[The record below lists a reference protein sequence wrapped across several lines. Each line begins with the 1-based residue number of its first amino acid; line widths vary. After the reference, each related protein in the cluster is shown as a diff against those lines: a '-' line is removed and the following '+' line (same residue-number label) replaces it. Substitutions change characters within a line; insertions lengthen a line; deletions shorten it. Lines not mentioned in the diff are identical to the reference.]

1 MKNCQNFYTMYVLK
15 QMLCR
20 WILLLGLGMSCL
32 LGSGLLAQVSAKS
45 KPERPPVVEPSP
57 EEALQRSVKKWV
69 SDQQKTPME
78 ALELAP
84 LDPRLKLQACAVPL
98 MFDTPFSS
106 AESVR
111 VRCSQP
117 AWQVYVKVSNKLA
130 PNAKVSPT
138 TASPMMV
145 PSTLVSTTR
154 EPQATKEVHRKVL
167 VAAAVLPRGTVL
179 NETHVALADVDTSS
193 VGSPAFEAVA
203 DVMHS
208 ELVRDLRPGQPIRV
222 QDVRLTVLVKRG
234 QTVLLSVGQAQGFQ
248 ITARVEAMQDG
259 RMGDKVQLKNSESG
273 KMLSGV
279 VKGPNNVQ
287 GY

>member
-1 MKNCQNFYTMYVLK
+1 MYVLK

-20 WILLLGLGMSCL
+20 WILLLELGLTCL
-32 LGSGLLAQVSAKS
+32 LGSGLLTQAVAKAR
-45 KPERPPVVEPSP
+45 PERPPVAEVSP
-57 EEALQRSVKKWV
+57 EELLQRSVKKWV
-69 SDQQKTPME
+69 SEQQKTPLD

-84 LDPRLKLQACAVPL
+84 LDSRLKLQACAVPL

-106 AESVR
+106 AETVR

-117 AWQVYVKVSNKLA
+117 VWQLYVKVTNKLVPKA
-130 PNAKVSPT
+130 VVSTNREPNAN
-138 TASPMMV
+138 
-145 PSTLVSTTR
+145 
-154 EPQATKEVHRKVL
+154 KEVHRKVL

-179 NETHVALADVDTSS
+179 NETHVVLADVDTSS

-222 QDVRLTVLVKRG
+222 QDVKLTVLVKRG

-248 ITARVEAMQDG
+248 ITARVEALQDG
-259 RMGDKVQLKNSESG
+259 RMGEKVQLKNSDSG
-273 KMLSGV
+273 KIMTGV
-279 VKGPNNVQ
+279 VKGPNAVQ

>member
-1 MKNCQNFYTMYVLK
+1 MYVLK

-20 WILLLGLGMSCL
+20 WILLLGLGLTCL
-32 LGSGLLAQVSAKS
+32 LGSGLLTQAAAKA
-45 KPERPPVVEPSP
+45 KPERPPANEASP

-69 SDQQKTPME
+69 SEQQKTPME

-106 AESVR
+106 ADSVR

-117 AWQVYVKVSNKLA
+117 VWQLYVKVTNKLA
-130 PNAKVSPT
+130 PKA
-138 TASPMMV
+138 
-145 PSTLVSTTR
+145 LVSTNR
-154 EPQATKEVHRKVL
+154 ETPPAPKEVHRKVL

-179 NETHVALADVDTSS
+179 NETHVVLADVDTSS

-222 QDVRLTVLVKRG
+222 QDVRQTVLVKRG
-234 QTVLLSVGQAQGFQ
+234 QTVLMSVGQAQGFQ
-248 ITARVEAMQDG
+248 ITARVEALQDG
-259 RMGDKVQLKNSESG
+259 RMGEKVQLKNSESG
-273 KMLSGV
+273 KILSGV
-279 VKGPNNVQ
+279 VKGPNTVQ

>member
-1 MKNCQNFYTMYVLK
+1 MYVLK

-20 WILLLGLGMSCL
+20 WILLLGLGLSCL
-32 LGSGLLAQVSAKS
+32 LGSGLLAEALAKG
-45 KPERPPVVEPSP
+45 KPEKSTVVEASP
-57 EEALQRSVKKWV
+57 EEVLQRSVKKWV
-69 SDQQKTPME
+69 SEQQKTPVD

-84 LDPRLKLQACAVPL
+84 LDGRLKLQSCAVPL
-98 MFDTPFSS
+98 LFDTPFSS
-106 AESVR
+106 AETVR

-117 AWQVYVKVSNKLA
+117 VWQLYVKVSNKLA
-130 PNAKVSPT
+130 PRPLLATS
-138 TASPMMV
+138 
-145 PSTLVSTTR
+145 R
-154 EPQATKEVHRKVL
+154 EPVPAREVHRKVL

-179 NETHVALADVDTSS
+179 NETHVVLADVDTSNI
-193 VGSPAFEAVA
+193 GSPAFESVS

-248 ITARVEAMQDG
+248 ITARVEALQDG
-259 RMGDKVQLKNSESG
+259 RMGEKVQLKNNESG
-273 KMLSGV
+273 KILSGV
-279 VKGPNNVQ
+279 VKGPNAVQ

>member
-1 MKNCQNFYTMYVLK
+1 MYVLK

-20 WILLLGLGMSCL
+20 WILLLGLGLTCL
-32 LGSGLLAQVSAKS
+32 LGSGLLTQAVAKAR
-45 KPERPPVVEPSP
+45 PERPPVAEVSP
-57 EEALQRSVKKWV
+57 EELLQRSVKKWV
-69 SDQQKTPME
+69 SEQQKTSLD

-84 LDPRLKLQACAVPL
+84 LDSRLKLQACAVPL

-106 AESVR
+106 AETVR

-117 AWQVYVKVSNKLA
+117 VWQLYVKVTNKLVPKA
-130 PNAKVSPT
+130 VVSTNREPNAN
-138 TASPMMV
+138 
-145 PSTLVSTTR
+145 
-154 EPQATKEVHRKVL
+154 KEVHRKVL

-179 NETHVALADVDTSS
+179 NETHVVLADVDTSS

-222 QDVRLTVLVKRG
+222 QDVKLTVLVKRG

-248 ITARVEAMQDG
+248 ITARVEALQDG
-259 RMGDKVQLKNSESG
+259 RMGEKVQLKNSDSG
-273 KMLSGV
+273 KIMTGV
-279 VKGPNNVQ
+279 VKGPNAVQ